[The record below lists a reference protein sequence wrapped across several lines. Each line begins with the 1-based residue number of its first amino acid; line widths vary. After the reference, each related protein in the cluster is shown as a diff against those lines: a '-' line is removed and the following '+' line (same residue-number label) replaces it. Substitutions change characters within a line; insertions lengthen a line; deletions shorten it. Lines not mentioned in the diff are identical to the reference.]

1 MATTTAL
8 VVCGGGPVRVAI
20 QAPPD
25 AFVIAADAGA
35 TEAGR
40 LGFGIDLL
48 IGDLDSVPPD
58 VLEAARRVGTRVQR
72 HPADKDATDLE
83 LALEAALAAGVTKIL
98 VAGGDGGRLDHV
110 LGNALLLASP
120 RWAAVQVDAVF
131 GSATAHV
138 IRGTRTLGPT
148 VDETI
153 SLFAAGGIA
162 RGVTTQGLRWTLA
175 DDDLLPG
182 SSRGISN
189 VVVSTPVSI
198 EVREGTLVAVRPGGE
213 HP

>member
-1 MATTTAL
+1 
-8 VVCGGGPVRVAI
+8 
-20 QAPPD
+20 
-25 AFVIAADAGA
+25 
-35 TEAGR
+35 
-40 LGFGIDLL
+40 
-48 IGDLDSVPPD
+48 
-58 VLEAARRVGTRVQR
+58 
-72 HPADKDATDLE
+72 
-83 LALEAALAAGVTKIL
+83 VTKIL

-110 LGNALLLASP
+110 LGNVLLLASP

-148 VDETI
+148 VQETI

-162 RGVTTQGLRWTLA
+162 RGVTTQGLRWALA

-182 SSRGISN
+182 STRGISN